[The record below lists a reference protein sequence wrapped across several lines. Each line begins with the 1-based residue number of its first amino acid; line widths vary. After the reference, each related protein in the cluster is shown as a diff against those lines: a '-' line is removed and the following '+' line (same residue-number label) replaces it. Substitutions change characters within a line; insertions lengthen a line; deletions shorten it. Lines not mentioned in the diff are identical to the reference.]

1 MLLTDLPTW
10 AGVSILLLIDALVL
24 SLARAHDQ
32 RQNAKLLHSE
42 RKRLTE
48 WAEQRADQLAEA
60 KFAEKMNEE
69 RLRRANQR

>member
-1 MLLTDLPTW
+1 MLLTDLPGW

-48 WAEQRADQLAEA
+48 WAEQRADQLAE
-60 KFAEKMNEE
+60 EKVIE
-69 RLRRANQR
+69 RMTQIRLDRANRR